1 MFFNI
6 EKASLSWGKMI
17 ELANKI
23 IINENDIEMTAIRSQ
38 GAGGQNVNKVATAI
52 HLRFDIK
59 SSSLPDDLKEKL
71 LKIKSKKLTDDGII
85 ILKAQKYRTQEKN
98 REDALLRLKDI
109 IEKALIEKKKR
120 KATKPTL
127 GSKQKRIEEKANRSQ
142 IKSLRKKMDY

>member
-1 MFFNI
+1 
-6 EKASLSWGKMI
+6 MI
-17 ELANKI
+17 ELSNKI
-23 IINENDIEMTAIRSQ
+23 VINEIDIEMTAIRSQ

-59 SSSLPDDLKEKL
+59 KSSLPDDIKEKL
-71 LKIKSKKLTDDGII
+71 LKIKGKKLTDDGII

-127 GSKQKRIEEKANRSQ
+127 GSKQKRIEDKTNRSQ
-142 IKSLRKKMDY
+142 LKSLRKKMDY

>member
-1 MFFNI
+1 
-6 EKASLSWGKMI
+6 MI
-17 ELANKI
+17 ELSNKI
-23 IINENDIEMTAIRSQ
+23 VINEIDIEMTAIRSQ

-59 SSSLPDDLKEKL
+59 KSSLPDDIKEKL
-71 LKIKSKKLTDDGII
+71 LKIKGKKLTDDGVI
-85 ILKAQKYRTQEKN
+85 ILKAQKFRTQEKN

-127 GSKQKRIEEKANRSQ
+127 VSKQKRIEDKTNRSQ
-142 IKSLRKKMDY
+142 LKSLRKKMDY